1 MPARFV
7 GLVIKESIQFSRD
20 RVMLALI
27 LFLYTAE
34 IVMCTVALSFDV
46 RDLRLAVVDH
56 DRTPASRALAERFR
70 TGPEFRSAGTP
81 RSDAEAGRWLTT
93 GQAAIA
99 LVIPRDFAADLAT
112 GRATRVQV
120 LIDGTNSNT
129 AAIARGYALRVI
141 AEYEYSVRGVFAPTT
156 RGGAALPALRVWYN
170 QSLTFSAFMVL
181 SMIAVASMLVGVVQ
195 PAASI
200 VREKELGTI
209 EQVLVTP
216 VTTLELFL
224 AKTLPA
230 IVMCLLALFPA
241 LLIAHAFG
249 VPMRG
254 SVGLFVSLTA
264 VFLVSAVG
272 LGVLVASVTHTL
284 QQALLVAFFGL
295 FPLLFLSG
303 TLVPVES
310 MPRVLQWATQLS
322 PLRHYMEIVLGIF
335 LKGVGLT
342 VLWPHV
348 AALVALGLGLFGSA
362 LAIFRRR

>member
-1 MPARFV
+1 MSARFF

-34 IVMCTVALSFDV
+34 IVMCTIALSFDV
-46 RDLRLAVVDH
+46 RDLALAIVDL
-56 DRTPASRALAERFR
+56 DRTPASRALAERFL
-70 TGPEFRSAGTP
+70 TTPEFRSAGQP
-81 RSDAEAGRWLTT
+81 RSETEAGRWLVA
-93 GQAAIA
+93 GRASLV
-99 LVIPRDFAADLAT
+99 LVIPREFAANLAAD
-112 GRATRVQV
+112 RATQVQLV
-120 LIDGTNSNT
+120 LDGTNSNT

-141 AEYEYSVRGVFAPTT
+141 SEYEHATLRTSDPAT
-156 RGGAALPALRVWYN
+156 GGAVLPALRVWYN

-209 EQVLVTP
+209 EQLMVTP
-216 VTTLELFL
+216 ITTLELFL

-230 IVMCLLALFPA
+230 IMMCLLALFPA
-241 LLIAHAFG
+241 LLVAHAFD

-254 SVGLFVSLTA
+254 SVVLFVATTA

-272 LGVLVASVTHTL
+272 LGVLVASVTRTL

-310 MPRVLQWATQLS
+310 MPGALQAATQLS
-322 PLRHYMEIVLGIF
+322 PLRHYMEVLLGIF
-335 LKGVGLT
+335 LKGVGLA

-348 AALVALGLGLFGSA
+348 IALAAFGIALFGTA

>member
-34 IVMCTVALSFDV
+34 IVMCTIALSFDV
-46 RDLRLAVVDH
+46 RDLALAVVDL
-56 DRTPASRALAERFR
+56 DRTPTSRALAERFL
-70 TGPEFRSAGTP
+70 TTAEFRSVGQP
-81 RSDAEAGRWLTT
+81 RSEAEAGRWLVT
-93 GQAAIA
+93 GRAGLV
-99 LVIPRDFAADLAT
+99 LVIPREFAADLAA
-112 GRATRVQV
+112 GRGTRVQ
-120 LIDGTNSNT
+120 LLLDGTNSNT

-141 AEYEYSVRGVFAPTT
+141 ASYEHATLGPARRATAGVV
-156 RGGAALPALRVWYN
+156 LPALRVWYN

-209 EQVLVTP
+209 EQLLVTP
-216 VTTLELFL
+216 ITTLELFL

-230 IVMCLLALFPA
+230 IAMCLLALFPA
-241 LLIAHAFG
+241 LLIAHAFD

-254 SVGLFVSLTA
+254 SVALFVATTA

-272 LGVLVASVTHTL
+272 LGVLVASITRTL

-310 MPRVLQWATQLS
+310 MPRALQAATQLS
-322 PLRHYMEIVLGIF
+322 PLRHYMEVLLGIF
-335 LKGVGLT
+335 LKGVGLP

-348 AALVALGLGLFGSA
+348 VALGAFGLALFATA